1 MVKIDVIL
9 HLAAEYSVNA
19 DLFHDG
25 GNIIKEYANLCSA
38 TALYLLALQT
48 EELEEKTRQ
57 ELVSKCESFINK
69 QGIIERQNFAF
80 FESRTSPEI
89 DLIDQDNESEEQI
102 FQDVFIDTIEK
113 GLNNKEY
120 TNDVKNITTRTTVNS
135 NSNSKSNLNEIDKTV
150 SPQKKVKV
158 EISNRYLESIQTVSI
173 PGTVITPSVLSN
185 TKDFSDKEEGFYIFS
200 HEDLRAFSERFQGK
214 TNPNFLLSRDKRCL
228 EKLATNKCK
237 DFLCP
242 SEKFV
247 KEWFPTVLQ
256 AKIRAVALDP
266 YGLLKFDCSTKN
278 GRYSAS
284 YKCKNEN
291 CHAKLLICKV
301 NPDPDGNDWGIYGCL
316 LHQHPLPRKNKSEI
330 IFESKKKLQEYFD
343 RHLKSMYTLQQSN
356 LVYLGYVCRRKRM
369 KNKIGHVPCESQL
382 SIRRTFPQDKTLPEN
397 QRPFSLFGVFYHSH
411 ENDKNW
417 HRNEFGGWTASRSDP
432 SKNVNEGKPVYA
444 RVRNG
449 KIFPMKARHLYTVEE
464 VLKTKKERKDANFK
478 VGNIG
483 AFSGRKVK
491 SPKPKLSLNVKI

>member
-135 NSNSKSNLNEIDKTV
+135 NSKSNLNEIDKTV

-266 YGLLKFDCSTKN
+266 YGLFKFDCSTT
-278 GRYSAS
+278 GGYYSAS
-284 YKCKNEN
+284 YRCKNEN

-301 NPDPDGNDWGIYGCL
+301 NPDPEGNDWGIYGCL
-316 LHQHPLPRKNKSEI
+316 LHQHPLPRKNKSKI
-330 IFESKKKLQEYFD
+330 IFENKKKLQDYFD
-343 RHLKSMYTLQQSN
+343 SHLKSMYTLQQSN
-356 LVYLGYVCRRKRM
+356 LARTYLQPHYGNGVFGNVYLSAGQ
-369 KNKIGHVPCESQL
+369 H
-382 SIRRTFPQDKTLPEN
+382 
-397 QRPFSLFGVFYHSH
+397 
-411 ENDKNW
+411 
-417 HRNEFGGWTASRSDP
+417 
-432 SKNVNEGKPVYA
+432 
-444 RVRNG
+444 
-449 KIFPMKARHLYTVEE
+449 
-464 VLKTKKERKDANFK
+464 
-478 VGNIG
+478 
-483 AFSGRKVK
+483 
-491 SPKPKLSLNVKI
+491 